1 MDRRRAGSDPRL
13 PPLGLAGVILD
24 GFETRHDEVLHLSG
38 HGTPPFDGSVLNFFG
53 EFRCQQALNAYL
65 EG

>member
-1 MDRRRAGSDPRL
+1 M
-13 PPLGLAGVILD
+13 PPLDLVGVVLD
-24 GFETRHDEVLHLSG
+24 GLKARHNEVLHLSG
-38 HGTPPFDGSVLNFFG
+38 HRAPPFDGSVLNFFG

>member
-13 PPLGLAGVILD
+13 LPLDLVGVVLD
-24 GFETRHDEVLHLSG
+24 GLKARHNEVLHLSG
-38 HGTPPFDGSVLNFFG
+38 HRAPPFDGSVLNFFG